1 MEAALAAGPVVSIQS
16 DNWAVDDTI
25 GDSADEG
32 GDIYIA
38 W

>member
-1 MEAALAAGPVVSIQS
+1 METALAAGPVVSIQS
-16 DNWAVDDTI
+16 ENWADDEVI
-25 GDSADEG
+25 GDAAGEG